1 MGREISNRD
10 FHFLKGRSEE
20 QRYADYIDGK
30 RRDMDITVEI
40 SNGK

>member
-10 FHFLKGRSEE
+10 FHLLKGRSEE
-20 QRYADYIDGK
+20 QLYADYIDG
-30 RRDMDITVEI
+30 RWPYIDITVG

>member
-10 FHFLKGRSEE
+10 FHLLKGRSEE
-20 QRYADYIDGK
+20 QLYAGYIDGK
-30 RRDMDITVEI
+30 RPYINITVEI

>member
-20 QRYADYIDGK
+20 HRYADYIDG
-30 RRDMDITVEI
+30 RRPYMDITVGI